1 MRLELVKRSYLNIS
15 LCMPSNLI
23 KMFSPRLGSTVAVAI
38 LFLIGCS
45 VWQFSLGT
53 DVDSK
58 YKHTDIVIIGGMGDL
73 SKRYLMQ
80 GFYSLITKYTTE
92 HNSFTL
98 YPTGRSD
105 PESTEPILSKI
116 LDERLTCEEMDG
128 HACKKSKENFISSVN
143 YAQLKTDE
151 HYKIFC
157 DGIKIKWEN
166 LMNGKLNVN
175 VEAIFY
181 LSIPSS
187 GYLSAAQYIKNY
199 CRVSHEKWK
208 VKVVLEKPFGLD
220 RQSAKEMGLELSH
233 SFSEEEIYRV
243 DHYLG
248 KTIVRE
254 IINFRKQNDH
264 VEALLNR
271 DHVEQVEIFM
281 KETIGVQGRID
292 FYDQT
297 GVMRDVFQNHLT
309 ELLTIIA
316 MEIPQNSS
324 SSVDIKVN
332 KLRLLKQIEPAKMS
346 ATLLGQFS
354 EYLKDAEE
362 EQADLEKSKFTP
374 TFAAVMLK
382 VHSPRWDGV
391 PFILAGGKKLDE
403 RSGYVRV
410 VFKRNTVCTNN
421 CRDKNLQQ
429 LIFYIG
435 HGQLKMPAI
444 LMSKSIGQPVWP
456 LGVSDLS
463 SVPKPSELFGQKRDD
478 LFIGIPHRDPTAY
491 TVLIEDLYLGV
502 KDKFIGT
509 SHLLSLWDI
518 WTDVSSSFSKPTPKI
533 YDAGDKDG
541 KLSFRVTS
549 NKLQYTENISDSVTM
564 VTGAASV
571 QNESFGQTPSSF
583 LGNKL
588 ITTDPQ
594 RLAFRLAEDI
604 AHSIKQTLKR
614 SLSYHIAF
622 SGGKSPIILFETL
635 AQHFADIPWRY
646 VHIWQVD
653 ERCVPATD
661 KDSNFGKIEEYLLKY
676 IRLPYFNIH
685 PMPVEVTGKLCSPN
699 DEGLQLYQ
707 DMIKDQI
714 SDKRFDYIVLGLGAD
729 GHTASL
735 FPNNP
740 SLSAIRQF
748 TAFAYGP
755 EDLFEIQRMTLTLPV
770 INKAKQLSVFV
781 TGEGKRQILKDLED
795 AEGSKD
801 EYPILGVKPDIGNV
815 TWYIDSEALID

>member
-1 MRLELVKRSYLNIS
+1 M
-15 LCMPSNLI
+15 
-23 KMFSPRLGSTVAVAI
+23 LGGAVQITV
-38 LFLIGCS
+38 FLIVCF
-45 VWQFSLGT
+45 VCRFSLGT
-53 DVDSK
+53 EVTYSK
-58 YKHTDIVIIGGMGDL
+58 HRHTDIVIIGGMGDL

-80 GFYSLITKYTTE
+80 GFYSLVTKYTTE
-92 HNSFTL
+92 HNSFTF
-98 YPTGRSD
+98 YPTGRTD
-105 PESTEPILSKI
+105 PESTEPILSKV
-116 LDERLTCEEMDG
+116 LDERLTCEKTDG
-128 HACKKSKENFISSVN
+128 PACKKSKEDFINSVK

-151 HYKIFC
+151 HYKTFC
-157 DGIKIKWEN
+157 DGMKIKWEN
-166 LMNGKLNVN
+166 LMNGKLNADIEV
-175 VEAIFY
+175 IFY

-187 GYLSAAQYIKNY
+187 GYLSAAKYINNY
-199 CRVSHEKWK
+199 CRTNHKNWK

-220 RQSAKEMGLELSH
+220 RQSAKAMGLELSD
-233 SFSEEEIYRV
+233 SFNEEEIYRV

-248 KTIVRE
+248 KTVVRE
-254 IINFRKQNDH
+254 ILNFRKQNDH
-264 VEALLNR
+264 MEALLNK

-309 ELLTIIA
+309 ELLTILA

-354 EYLKDAEE
+354 DYLKDAEK

-410 VFKRNTVCTNN
+410 VFKRNTVCVNN

-435 HGQLKMPAI
+435 HGQLKTPAI
-444 LMSKSIGQPVWP
+444 LVSKSIGQPVWP
-456 LGVSDLS
+456 QGVSDQS
-463 SVPKPSELFGQKRDD
+463 SVTVPSELFGQKSED
-478 LFIGIPHRDPTAY
+478 LFIGIPHKDPAAY
-491 TVLIEDLYLGV
+491 TVLIEDLYLGI
-502 KDKFIGT
+502 KDNFIGT
-509 SHLLSLWDI
+509 NHLLSLWDI
-518 WTDVSSSFSKPTPKI
+518 WTDVSSLSSIHPPKI
-533 YDAGDKDG
+533 YNAGDKDG
-541 KLSFRVTS
+541 KLSFRVTN
-549 NKLQYTENISDSVTM
+549 NKLEYHENISDSVTM
-564 VTGAASV
+564 VNGEAPI
-571 QNESFGQTPSSF
+571 QNETFGQTPSSF

-594 RLAFRLAEDI
+594 RLAFLLAEDI
-604 AHSIKQTLKR
+604 AHSIQKTLKR
-614 SLSYHIAF
+614 SLFYHIAF

-661 KDSNFGKIEEYLLKY
+661 KDSNFGTIEEYLLKY
-676 IRLPYFNIH
+676 VRLPYVNVH
-685 PMPVEVTGKLCSPN
+685 PMPVEITGKLCSAN
-699 DEGLQLYQ
+699 DNGLQLYQ
-707 DMIKDQI
+707 DLIKDQI

-735 FPNNP
+735 FPNDL

-748 TAFAYGP
+748 TAYAYGP
-755 EDLFEIQRMTLTLPV
+755 EDSFETQRMTLTLPV
-770 INKAKQLSVFV
+770 INKAKQISVFV
-781 TGEGKRQILKDLED
+781 TGKGKRQILKQLEV
-795 AEGSKD
+795 AEGSKV
-801 EYPILGVKPDIGNV
+801 EYPILGVKPDVGNV
-815 TWYIDSEALID
+815 TWFIDSEALIDG